1 MADITVMYGSAL
13 KVTQLHYV
21 RAVAD
26 HGSFSRAAA
35 SLGVT
40 QPALS
45 NGVAALEGVLGGALF
60 ERTSRGAPLTP
71 LGTQLLP
78 QINRILGSIDSLL
91 GEARSATGRPGE
103 PLRMGVSPLI
113 HPSLVARAFE
123 ASRQGGLTLTEQNL
137 TGLRQ
142 ALERKELDV
151 ILVPAVSPA
160 PGCQSREID
169 AEPMRYLGSGV
180 AASTGG
186 GRPIEID
193 ELAVD
198 KQLLVAGECGLTAF
212 VQALF
217 DENGATLQRY
227 PGGAHS
233 YRNLVDWARLGLG
246 GAILPESRL
255 DEAVG
260 AGRPLVQAGKPI
272 EIRYEALWLAQSAN
286 APLVEGLLD
295 AMLENTEP
303 AEPRQGPG

>member
-1 MADITVMYGSAL
+1 
-13 KVTQLHYV
+13 
-21 RAVAD
+21 
-26 HGSFSRAAA
+26 
-35 SLGVT
+35 
-40 QPALS
+40 
-45 NGVAALEGVLGGALF
+45 
-60 ERTSRGAPLTP
+60 LTP
-71 LGTQLLP
+71 LGIQLLP
-78 QINRILGSIDSLL
+78 QIDKILGSVDSLI

-151 ILVPAVSPA
+151 ILVPAVAAA
-160 PGCQSREID
+160 PGCQSRDID
-169 AEPMRYLGSGV
+169 AEPMRYLESG
-180 AASTGG
+180 AGASTGG
-186 GRPIEID
+186 DQPIEID
-193 ELAVD
+193 ELAAER
-198 KQLLVAGECGLTAF
+198 QLLVAGECGLTTF

-260 AGRPLVQAGKPI
+260 AARPLVKAGKPL

-295 AMLENTEP
+295 AMLDNSEP
-303 AEPRQGPG
+303 AELGQEPG